1 MLTTIDQSMFDTL
14 TGRLSTA
21 LEADARRY
29 PGDSHN
35 RQPVHTV
42 YGGAQ
47 LFNADTPAKLGRLAA
62 RAFGEYA
69 AEPTVL
75 TSVLGIDPDLA
86 GVVHQRVREK
96 LAREPIE
103 DLRVDFEDGYGIRAD
118 DVEDADAVKAAAEMA
133 KALDAGTLP
142 PFIGIRVKALS
153 SEAKRRSIRT
163 LDLFLT
169 ALVEAAGRLPDNFL
183 ITLPKVV
190 LAEQVAALADAFDLL
205 EQKLG
210 IAAGTLKMEIMIE
223 STRSIITADGRWA
236 MPIFLEAA
244 RGRMSGAHFGAYD
257 YTASCGITSANQDM
271 LHQACDYA
279 RNAMQTA
286 YGGTGVFL
294 SDGATNIMPVGPHRG
309 EDLSAG
315 QLAENRTVVQRAWRL
330 HYDHVRHS
338 LAGGFYQGWDLHPAQ
353 IPTRYAAIFAFF
365 MENMETAAVR
375 LRNFIAAAARA
386 TLVGDQFD
394 DAATGQGLLLFFVR
408 AVNCGAVSEDYAA
421 RLTGLTIEQLRSAS
435 FADLIAKP

>member
-279 RNAMQTA
+279 RNVMQTA

-421 RLTGLTIEQLRSAS
+421 RLTGLTITQLRSAS